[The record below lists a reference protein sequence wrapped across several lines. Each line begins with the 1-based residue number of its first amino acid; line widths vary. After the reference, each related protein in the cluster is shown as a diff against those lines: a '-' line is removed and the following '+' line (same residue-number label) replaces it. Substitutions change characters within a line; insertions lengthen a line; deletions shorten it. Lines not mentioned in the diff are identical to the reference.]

1 MASPTPA
8 LSAQP
13 ASGTNSIL
21 GVLFSPG
28 PTMDDLIRHPR
39 FLPALLLVTIIGIGW
54 IAIAMQRGVIEQF
67 TRHKM
72 ENSPR
77 MERVPAE
84 QRQRAI
90 EMSVKIGSYVWI
102 IMSVIGPTLGLLAS
116 SGFFLLCS
124 NVIFGAKAKF
134 RQLLAIVSH
143 AWVPHAIVGL
153 LSIPILLAKE
163 PDTIDM
169 QNIVALSNLSFLFD
183 AVEDPKWYARASGF
197 DLFSFW
203 VIGLLAIG
211 LSRLTGKSKVAVLPV
226 IVVPW
231 LLWVFVVKPLQQG

>member
-39 FLPALLLVTIIGIGW
+39 FLPALLLVTIIGMGMM
-54 IAIAMQRGVIEQF
+54 ALALQRGVIEQF
-67 TRHKM
+67 MRHKM
-72 ENSPR
+72 ENNPR
-77 MERVPAE
+77 MEQIPAE
-84 QRQRAI
+84 RRQQAI
-90 EMSVKIGSYVWI
+90 EMSVKFSSYMFVGGAA
-102 IMSVIGPTLGLLAS
+102 IGPTIGLLAT
-116 SGFFLLCS
+116 SGFFLLMS
-124 NVIFGAKAKF
+124 NVILGAKAKF
-134 RQLLAIVSH
+134 RQMLAVVSH

-183 AVEDPKWYARASGF
+183 SAQQPKFYAIASGF

-203 VIGLLAIG
+203 VIALLAVG

-231 LLWVFVVKPLQQG
+231 LLWVLIVKPLQQG